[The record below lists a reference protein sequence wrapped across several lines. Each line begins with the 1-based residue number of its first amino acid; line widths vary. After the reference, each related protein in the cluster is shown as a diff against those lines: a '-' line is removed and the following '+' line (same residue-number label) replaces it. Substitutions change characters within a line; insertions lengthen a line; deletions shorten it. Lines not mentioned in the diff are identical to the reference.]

1 MRIPEHRKFKIRSL
15 IAAAV
20 FLAVAFSC
28 LILPVPAATGENGE
42 NALIVGVPAD
52 RCTVFY
58 RNADTGEIVGI
69 GVDLM
74 RAVAESAGYDVS
86 FVCVEEPTL
95 KEALDSKAYDVVM
108 PFGSAV
114 PGASGKPSI
123 VNIFNSFAYFF
134 IQSTPTLS

>member
-1 MRIPEHRKFKIRSL
+1 MRIPEHQKFKIRSL

-28 LILPVPAATGENGE
+28 LILPVPAATGENGK
-42 NALIVGVPAD
+42 NALIVGGPAD
-52 RCTVFY
+52 RCPVFY

-95 KEALDSKAYDVVM
+95 KEALDSKAYDVVQ
-108 PFGSAV
+108 
-114 PGASGKPSI
+114 I
-123 VNIFNSFAYFF
+123 IF
-134 IQSTPTLS
+134 